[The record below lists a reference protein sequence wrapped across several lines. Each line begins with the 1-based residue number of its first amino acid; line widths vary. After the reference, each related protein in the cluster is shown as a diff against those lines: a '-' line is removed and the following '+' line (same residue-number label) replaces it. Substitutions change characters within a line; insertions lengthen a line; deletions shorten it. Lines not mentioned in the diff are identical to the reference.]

1 MIRGAS
7 PTRTV
12 VKPTEKSRVIFAS
25 HVKSNGRSR
34 YLIAFRYQLASSDF
48 PNLLCLIR

>member
-1 MIRGAS
+1 MIRDAN
-7 PTRTV
+7 PTLTV

-34 YLIAFRYQLASSDF
+34 YLIAFGSLLASSDF
-48 PNLLCLIR
+48 PNLL